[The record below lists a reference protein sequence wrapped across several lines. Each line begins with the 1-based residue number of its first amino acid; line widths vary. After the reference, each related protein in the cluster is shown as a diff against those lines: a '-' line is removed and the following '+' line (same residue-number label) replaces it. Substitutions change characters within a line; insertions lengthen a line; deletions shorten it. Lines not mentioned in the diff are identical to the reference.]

1 MKIIFS
7 TDPNPSNSKSKCV
20 YMCGKE
26 NVVYPKK
33 LSLHGKEL
41 PYVKHANHLG
51 HELSQTCTMDQD
63 IRIKKAKLID
73 ASTEIRETFGFAEPT
88 QVLKAIRVYAGHYY
102 GAMLWDLKSDLCG
115 QYCRVWNTSV
125 KMVHI
130 VPRSCH
136 TYLVQ
141 NVLAPEFLPVK
152 TELMARYANF
162 YRNISNSACFE
173 LCLLAKTVSMDVRST
188 TRRNLS
194 LIENE
199 TSLDPCIASPQ
210 EVKSSV
216 KLCETPRNQ
225 DWRVNQ
231 LQTLLMERREK
242 NSIMEDTSINSHMN
256 DSLCSS

>member
-1 MKIIFS
+1 M
-7 TDPNPSNSKSKCV
+7 
-20 YMCGKE
+20 
-26 NVVYPKK
+26 YPKK
-33 LSLHGKEL
+33 LFLHGKEL

-73 ASTEIRETFGFAEPT
+73 ASTEIRETFGFTEPA

-102 GAMLWDLKSDLCG
+102 GSMIWDFKSDLCG

-125 KMVHI
+125 KLVNN

-152 TELMARYANF
+152 TELMSRYINF
-162 YRNISNSACFE
+162 YKNISTSDCFE
-173 LCLLAKTVSMDVRST
+173 LCLLAKIASKDVRST
-188 TRRNLS
+188 TKRNLS
-194 LIENE
+194 LIEQE
-199 TSLDPCIASPQ
+199 TSLDPFVASPQ

-216 KLCETPRNQ
+216 KLCEVPRNQ
-225 DWRVNQ
+225 DWRFNL
-231 LQTLLMERREK
+231 LQNLLNER
-242 NSIMEDTSINSHMN
+242 
-256 DSLCSS
+256 